1 MDELDTWYRD
11 AISGDLNAIAQLENK
26 ADWRYKR
33 DRTILHRESESGNTE
48 RVRFI
53 LREFAYKN
61 LLTESTTYNETALHL
76 AIDRGHTEVA
86 KVLIK
91 AARRHLPQTSFQAFL
106 RKCNKNND
114 TALHYAVIKRHVAIV
129 KLLVEA
135 DSTDRHSPNKQGK
148 TPMFI
153 AVEEGLKDIVEII
166 STTCEAPSLDGPNGS
181 TAMRINTLDQV
192 KCPDGIHYKIMD
204 IEALYDAAIAGDADA
219 IANLEM
225 KVDMVYNNDATN
237 LHIEAQD
244 GNTERVR
251 FILREFANKNLLAK
265 LTIYKETALHL
276 AIYRRHTEVAKVII
290 EAALRQMTETSF
302 RAFLRQGDKDNDT
315 ALHLAVMEENV
326 VIVKLLVEADP
337 THTHTQNNEGYTP
350 MYIAVDDGFNEIV
363 EIISTTCTAPSLNG
377 PNGSTALR
385 INNLDQV
392 GSPGGPLYK
401 IMDRDALYAAAFVD
415 GNADVIANL
424 EMQAERL
431 LTGDH
436 ETILPIESQNGNTE
450 RVPFFLREFASKNL
464 LAKLTPRKYTALHW
478 AIYSGHTKVAET
490 IIATA
495 RKHLPETSFQ
505 AFLRQGDEDMETA
518 LHAAVMKGNIA
529 IVKLLVEADPTDRHA
544 QNRRGKTPIYIAVEE
559 GYAEIVKMICTTCT
573 APLNLD
579 GPVGKHTA
587 LQAAVKNGK
596 CHIEVVKDLI
606 HAAKLLPCSAS
617 DNDNT
622 DAVSSFQAF
631 LRHGDEDMNTAL
643 HLAVMRRK
651 VEIVKLLVDADPT
664 DKHAQNKQG
673 ETPMYI
679 AVEKEYND
687 IVEIISTTCNGAPY
701 LDGPDGSTAVHFKNL
716 RQVESP
722 GGALYKIMDRNA
734 LYAAAFAG
742 DGNVIAV
749 LGEKANRLLLF
760 ESRGGNT
767 ERVRFIL
774 RKFAN
779 KNLLVKLDTLDKQTA
794 LHLATCYEHT
804 EVVEILIAEARRL
817 PETSFQ
823 AFLRHGDEDMNTA
836 LHFAVMQGN
845 LAIVKLLVKAD
856 PADTQRQNKNG
867 KTPIYIAVE
876 EGFADIV
883 KVICATCTEPLNLH
897 GPVGEETA
905 LQAAVKNQ
913 KYDIEVV
920 KVLIDAARRHVLF
933 QDFLRHGDKDMN
945 TALHLAVMRRNLEIV
960 KLLVGADPTDK
971 HAQNSQGKTPIY
983 IAAEGGNRDIVKVI
997 CNLST
1002 ASLNFDG
1009 PGDSTA
1015 LHAALKNRNHVIEV
1029 VEVLFN
1035 AARRSASDN
1044 DNVSSFQAFL
1054 RRVDE
1059 NLNTAL
1065 HVAVKRGNFV
1075 MAELLVKSDPTY
1087 PGSKNKKGKTPFL
1100 IAVEGRYTD
1109 IVKLLCSTCTSPF
1122 SFGPLGWLHA
1132 VRAVIKNL
1140 DEELSA
1146 SNLLNYAGD
1155 FVLYPDRLGWSL
1167 LHHAAYNE
1175 FNSIITR
1182 IVEEQKRFKHEFVY
1196 KDMVSTPFLIAAEK
1210 GYTSTV
1216 ILLMQLW
1223 PSYGSSA
1230 YTAVNREGQN
1240 ILHLAALQNKK
1251 EMIEGILKY
1260 CPEEHKEKFVNRQD
1274 KKGQT
1279 PLHLLIKDGCFISQ
1293 LMKYKQLDI
1302 NLLNKENWTPPGM
1315 LYFNDQIIGDQVKIK
1330 IALHHIQHDLES
1342 DIFSSPALSIT
1353 ERDKKDVLF
1362 NEKSRQMKYEKYAGL
1377 KENTHAIANCFMD
1390 AISGDHISKAA
1401 LEMEAE
1407 RLEQEE
1413 GKIILH
1419 VESMRGVT
1427 ERVEYIL
1434 REFGNKNLLV
1444 KLDTSKQTA
1453 LHLAVDHGHTQ
1464 VVKVIIDAARHLP
1477 SSSANNLVT
1486 PFQDFVRQANGQ
1498 MGNTALHLAV
1508 LKGNV
1513 AIVKLLVD
1521 ADPDGSHVQ
1530 NSEGKTPIYIAV
1542 EKGHKDI
1549 VKEICTTC
1557 TALSLD
1563 GPGCKTTQDESR
1575 SSVLQLAVERNCVDV
1590 VKMILEKDL
1599 AYQDGRKINRNGL
1612 MCLIYKAIDNECSD
1626 AIVKLLSQKY
1636 QVGIMP
1642 EHEKALELILA
1653 IKRRNE
1659 DSVLSLLGGAKDLVN
1674 FTQDNGW
1681 TALHYAV
1688 YHEFDSVLGAIIG
1701 AQEDVGHQFVYG
1713 DMVPTPFHVAVE
1725 CGYTSTL
1732 VRLMQLW
1739 PAPSSASE
1747 ADKSPYIVV
1756 NEDGRNILHLAAADN
1771 SNTKDVHRKEMV
1783 EGILKYCPEMCRDK
1797 ILKQNDTNGDT
1808 PLHVIISQGYF
1819 IPELIKDKELGTKAK
1834 NQNNFTPWE
1843 MLYHKNDVVADQVH
1857 IKIAI
1862 DEVESNQSAWNL
1874 SNKRKENKNDI
1885 WKNIP
1890 PSKRR
1895 TKDVIFDE
1903 QKKILMHAKHLEK
1916 KEKLERYKMRTN
1928 TQIIVSALITTVTFT
1943 VGFTMPGGLHQS
1955 GEVDEGLVLL
1965 SKKNAFNTF
1974 MVSDAIALLLSTSSL
1989 FFYFLESINED
2000 PHQVSKLNAA
2010 STVLNTVSVM
2020 AMMLTFVAG
2029 TYLVLSHSPALA
2041 ITVCIIGSLFFLLI
2055 IILLIKIVYE
2065 RLHIKRNLD

>member
-1 MDELDTWYRD
+1 
-11 AISGDLNAIAQLENK
+11 
-26 ADWRYKR
+26 
-33 DRTILHRESESGNTE
+33 
-48 RVRFI
+48 
-53 LREFAYKN
+53 
-61 LLTESTTYNETALHL
+61 
-76 AIDRGHTEVA
+76 
-86 KVLIK
+86 
-91 AARRHLPQTSFQAFL
+91 
-106 RKCNKNND
+106 
-114 TALHYAVIKRHVAIV
+114 
-129 KLLVEA
+129 
-135 DSTDRHSPNKQGK
+135 
-148 TPMFI
+148 MFI

-1140 DEELSA
+1140 DEAENGARDVIKMIVNIVMGGVKPENTDFEEYQLLAILFEKIDDDKNSQTLLEVAVERNYWELVKLISETPNPSNKGSWIANDFISLIPLIYKAKDKKYNKMVEVLTEWYQAGAKFYDEYIYSYERSIECYDPAGHAAVITAIASRELSA